1 MLHRKDAPNW
11 WDHIVAWYFNRRWKR
26 HFMRDPRLLAIH
38 ILQYDR
44 TPIPTREEVEDDYF
58 YEDGR

>member
-1 MLHRKDAPNW
+1 MPNW
-11 WDHIVAWYFNRRWKR
+11 WDHVVAWYFNRRWKK